1 MDIAYA
7 TAVFLHIL
15 GAFALAVA
23 NGIEFFMLRSIHR
36 GAAAHLGA
44 WNEPYRILP
53 ALGGGAL
60 AVILLTG
67 LYMMFTTAGA
77 QPWMIVSLIAIVA
90 IGALGAWS
98 GIPLRRAMLA
108 ALNLTAGDRTM
119 AQLRDWRFV
128 FSNRARIALLVGI
141 VALMVFKPDLV
152 GSAAIVAIA
161 AGLGLAWG
169 AMAMSRRATPRVTST
184 LAR

>member
-1 MDIAYA
+1 MEIAYA

-23 NGIEFFMLRSIHR
+23 NGIEFFMLRSINR
-36 GAAAHLGA
+36 GAAPHLGA

-53 ALGGGAL
+53 TLGGGAL

-67 LYMMFTTAGA
+67 LYMMFTTAA
-77 QPWMIVSLIAIVA
+77 QPWMIVSIIAIVA
-90 IGALGAWS
+90 IAALGAWS

-108 ALNLTAGDRTM
+108 ALTLNTEDRSMT
-119 AQLRDWRFV
+119 QLRDWRFV

-169 AMAMSRRATPRVTST
+169 AMAMSTRPGRRVPST